1 MRRAVL
7 QAEAGTRAG
16 HVTGVQTCAL
26 PILQAQSWAISSDI
40 VPDSHAARFGGI
52 MNFGG
57 YFGGA
62 LAPIVTGAVVDAT
75 GSYTPSF
82 LVAGLI
88 AVLGGLCY
96 GFMVRKPIHS
106 IA

>member
-62 LAPIVTGAVVDAT
+62 LAPIVTGAVVDAKI
-75 GSYTPSF
+75 GRASCREGAQRAGGARA
-82 LVAGLI
+82 LKERGADVAR
-88 AVLGGLCY
+88 ARR
-96 GFMVRKPIHS
+96 MH
-106 IA
+106 